1 MTLSIQQKILLSFW
15 FLLLLS
21 ISYVRENLAIEINAI
36 IDGYDY
42 NRASFYWFQQ
52 WLGTL
57 NFQQLTMVKWGLVG
71 VFYPIFTLLATFIIH
86 FSFHQK
92 KYTFTTLNFYSIILL
107 VLILVT
113 AVAYPL
119 GYFDAV
125 YFFLRKLLG
134 FVFSPLPVFM
144 LWLVFY
150 SFGITNNQTNIKKNN
165 RTVVFVHIPK
175 TAGST
180 LHTILDDF
188 YQLVFHVDGLS
199 AQQSLQK
206 FYALSK
212 EQQNSF
218 EVVKG
223 HLTLRLLEYIENPFV
238 ITYLRNPVDLFLSQY
253 YYVKR
258 ANKSKHHKDVK
269 NMSIEDF
276 IEFVKAKGYD
286 NLQTRH
292 LSNATLHITDESS
305 KPIDF
310 DTQGEEMLAKAKIN
324 MDTFDMVFDVKDFDA
339 SLIVL
344 KKSLNWK
351 KTPYYLAKNVT
362 KKRTLQTALSD
373 DLIGKIEALNTYDMQ
388 LYQYFKSKDRRQ
400 NDKQALAK
408 EINSF
413 KLKNRIYQQIAQPI
427 KKMEF
432 KIYRFYKRL
441 L

>member
-1 MTLSIQQKILLSFW
+1 M
-15 FLLLLS
+15 
-21 ISYVRENLAIEINAI
+21 
-36 IDGYDY
+36 
-42 NRASFYWFQQ
+42 
-52 WLGTL
+52 
-57 NFQQLTMVKWGLVG
+57 
-71 VFYPIFTLLATFIIH
+71 
-86 FSFHQK
+86 
-92 KYTFTTLNFYSIILL
+92 
-107 VLILVT
+107 
-113 AVAYPL
+113 
-119 GYFDAV
+119 
-125 YFFLRKLLG
+125 
-134 FVFSPLPVFM
+134 
-144 LWLVFY
+144 
-150 SFGITNNQTNIKKNN
+150 
-165 RTVVFVHIPK
+165 
-175 TAGST
+175 
-180 LHTILDDF
+180 
-188 YQLVFHVDGLS
+188 DGLS

-258 ANKSKHHKDVK
+258 ANKSKYHKDVK

-286 NLQTRH
+286 NIQTRH